1 MISKR
6 WSGLYVYR
14 GKQKEGPKR
23 YEGSGAQTSP
33 TTCYRPGY
41 EVSCK
46 KTHVL
51 MVLPQVVVVFGG
63 DQIKS
68 LTNVL
73 GGLTGS

>member
-1 MISKR
+1 MVRSVCVQR
-6 WSGLYVYR
+6 EAER
-14 GKQKEGPKR
+14 R
-23 YEGSGAQTSP
+23 SGAQTSP
-33 TTCYRPGY
+33 PTCYGPGY

-51 MVLPQVVVVFGG
+51 RVLSQVVVVFGG

-68 LTNVL
+68 LTTVL